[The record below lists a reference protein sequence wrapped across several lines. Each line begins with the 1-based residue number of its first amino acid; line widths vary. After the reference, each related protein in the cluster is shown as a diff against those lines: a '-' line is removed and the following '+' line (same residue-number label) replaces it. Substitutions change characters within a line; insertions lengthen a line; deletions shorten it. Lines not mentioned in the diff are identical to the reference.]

1 MSDILSERVIPIS
14 EAPQHV
20 PGRPHTATIWRWY
33 QRGISGVKLETF
45 LAGGKRFTTI
55 EAIQRFILAS
65 TVARDGA
72 DPSRAP
78 SRQRQAAIEA
88 AEAALTA
95 AGI

>member
-1 MSDILSERVIPIS
+1 MSILSERVVPIS

-33 QRGISGVKLETF
+33 QRGISGIKLETF

-55 EAIQRFILAS
+55 EAIERFILAS
-65 TVARDGA
+65 TEARDGVRPEQT
-72 DPSRAP
+72 PSR
-78 SRQRQAAIEA
+78 RRQAAIDK
-88 AEAALTA
+88 AERELEA